1 MSAPEIPFLQGL
13 DANAAAAIRRRMV
26 SLVVPG
32 GRALFEQGEEGDAL
46 YTIVTGSVGIS
57 AADAR
62 TGNVRRIARL
72 RPPDTFGELALLSP
86 GPRSATATALRD
98 THLLRLA
105 RRDFEDIVERHPK
118 TLLYFTQLL
127 AGRLRT
133 ADEGRFFTYA
143 PRTFA
148 VLAVTRGP
156 SPTAFAHGLARAFD
170 DVLPGA
176 TGCVTEWPDGAD
188 PGWLHRFETAH
199 ARTILVGE
207 VMDRPQSRLILHQAD
222 HVLLLAEPGEP
233 MLQGVAAALSD
244 IPSPWIR
251 RDLVVRQSAGTPLP
265 RPVHPAFDELPV
277 SMRIHIREDDSSDY
291 RRLARLTTRSA
302 RGLVLGGGGARGLAH
317 VGVLQAL
324 DEAGYTVD
332 FVGGTS
338 MGAVVAASF
347 ATGSGLDRV
356 RDWTTRD
363 FAGRNPVNDYTLPYV
378 ALTRGA
384 KVDAWLE
391 AHFGDTRIQD
401 LWLPF
406 FCVSS
411 NLTTGEIMVHRS
423 GRLTDALRASVA
435 IPGLLPPVCADEGV
449 LVDGGMMNNLPADVM
464 ADMERGTVLAVDV
477 GSDLA
482 FHRVPRRGW
491 RGRLMRQWLSVPEAM
506 PALAPLLLRAA
517 TVSGSAQTLMALDHA
532 TAVLKPPL
540 AGIDLRDWSS
550 YEEAA
555 ELGYRHTRE
564 AIENGRLHVWCGPS
578 GGTPIEHP
586 LASEVP
592 VL

>member
-1 MSAPEIPFLQGL
+1 
-13 DANAAAAIRRRMV
+13 
-26 SLVVPG
+26 
-32 GRALFEQGEEGDAL
+32 
-46 YTIVTGSVGIS
+46 
-57 AADAR
+57 
-62 TGNVRRIARL
+62 
-72 RPPDTFGELALLSP
+72 
-86 GPRSATATALRD
+86 
-98 THLLRLA
+98 
-105 RRDFEDIVERHPK
+105 
-118 TLLYFTQLL
+118 
-127 AGRLRT
+127 
-133 ADEGRFFTYA
+133 
-143 PRTFA
+143 
-148 VLAVTRGP
+148 
-156 SPTAFAHGLARAFD
+156 
-170 DVLPGA
+170 
-176 TGCVTEWPDGAD
+176 
-188 PGWLHRFETAH
+188 
-199 ARTILVGE
+199 
-207 VMDRPQSRLILHQAD
+207 
-222 HVLLLAEPGEP
+222 
-233 MLQGVAAALSD
+233 
-244 IPSPWIR
+244 
-251 RDLVVRQSAGTPLP
+251 
-265 RPVHPAFDELPV
+265 
-277 SMRIHIREDDSSDY
+277 MRIHIREDDSSDH

-302 RGLVLGGGGARGLAH
+302 RGLVLGGEVLGPGACRGAPSF
-317 VGVLQAL
+317 GRG
-324 DEAGYTVD
+324 GYTVD

-391 AHFGDTRIQD
+391 AHFGDTRIQES
-401 LWLPF
+401 LLPF

-491 RGRLMRQWLSVPEAM
+491 RGRLMRQWLRVPEAM

-564 AIENGRLHVWCGPS
+564 AIENGRLHAWCGPS
-578 GGTPIEHP
+578 VGRPSSIR
-586 LASEVP
+586 
-592 VL
+592 